1 MNIVTEMREVCPHD
15 LFLHTE
21 YMATERRTLSRAQM
35 HTPPL
40 SSPVKPGCQAK
51 PGPPRPGQIEAICNH
66 HSPWKQIEYRLHEQD
81 LFQDRV
87 RTLIGNGQAFTACRS
102 SVQALCHQEWLTGTL
117 QRVVLPNLR
126 SFGVSV
132 SCQGG
137 RGRPPRTQ
145 GCLRDI
151 ADRPLI
157 NTAQP
162 ISRELALNGS
172 SRDPPARSGSP
183 PSRPRSPHGSTV
195 RRGKIRQRK

>member
-81 LFQDRV
+81 LFQDRYAEGKLDSNHEPLSLPSGV
-87 RTLIGNGQAFTACRS
+87 NKEPPLTRPHLHDSQAGGFAGSRNP
-102 SVQALCHQEWLTGTL
+102 LRREHQGSLM
-117 QRVVLPNLR
+117 P
-126 SFGVSV
+126 
-132 SCQGG
+132 
-137 RGRPPRTQ
+137 
-145 GCLRDI
+145 
-151 ADRPLI
+151 
-157 NTAQP
+157 QP
-162 ISRELALNGS
+162 YA
-172 SRDPPARSGSP
+172 
-183 PSRPRSPHGSTV
+183 
-195 RRGKIRQRK
+195 RGKEAAVPAMP